1 LFCCV
6 IAKDHQIQ
14 KVNNN
19 QRNKETLKKADKILS
34 HELEDIKINNESDVT
49 DNIVLEKELQ
59 TPTDSSSSVMP
70 TDLSQEIDETLQ
82 KENVCNNISELEFEK
97 KNAENIRFNEIN
109 EIESLTNDEITKPDL
124 TIPLIKTNPDLP
136 YKDDQWSPV
145 NPDGKKQ
152 YDRSFLVAVRKQVEK
167 TLKMPER
174 LTQIAVDIIRKV
186 SFFSIIFS

>member
-1 LFCCV
+1 MSL

-19 QRNKETLKKADKILS
+19 QRNKETLKKGDKILS

-49 DNIVLEKELQ
+49 DNINVIEKELQ
-59 TPTDSSSSVMP
+59 TPTDSSSSAMP

-82 KENVCNNISELEFEK
+82 KENVCNNINELEFEK
-97 KNAENIRFNEIN
+97 KNAENIRFNEIS
-109 EIESLTNDEITKPDL
+109 ETESLNNNEITKADL

-145 NPDGKKQ
+145 NPEGKKQ

-186 SFFSIIFS
+186 SIISIILS